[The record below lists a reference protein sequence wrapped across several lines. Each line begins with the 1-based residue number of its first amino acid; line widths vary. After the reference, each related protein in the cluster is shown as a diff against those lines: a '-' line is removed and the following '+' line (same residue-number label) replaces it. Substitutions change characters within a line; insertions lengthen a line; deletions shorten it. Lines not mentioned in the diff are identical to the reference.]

1 MKINKQFLIFKNR
14 QAFEREL
21 ANETIKETSIAFI
34 KEEELIWTH
43 GTMFGGDQNQH
54 SHAKGY
60 FSSVSKL
67 PHGEEGDWAIV
78 NEDGTEYIYYY
89 DVEDGWVKG
98 GEYKSDDYVLK
109 ANLLDY
115 IKNFYD
121 NVYVRKD
128 EVYTP
133 DQYDGDYDSSSES
146 PGGSTTVNPGYTFNI
161 DQQID
166 KNSFNPVANWVI
178 YNALKNKVDTSVL
191 NDYLT
196 FEQFQT
202 LAANILAADLTQYY
216 TKNQTYSKDQVY
228 NKNQTYSK
236 SEIDNIVSIIPSFD
250 VEVVQNFPTDPKY
263 GVMYVIQD
271 GSDNVLYTSYIYK
284 DGQWIQLGQ
293 QRLDIDLSDYVTHQE
308 LTSSI
313 SDISTGLNTLSTTVN
328 KLSDDIDT
336 LQDDITSVS
345 TTLDNKIDANAAA
358 NQAAIDNITNTHY
371 NKDQIDD
378 IIEDRITWDDVYG
391 PGYNPHVGQNYES
404 NTWLKIVT
412 IEQSSYEELQTYEPN
427 TIYFVL
433 EPQTQTNWTFGGTFP
448 ITFAS
453 DGIGTFPITLQ

>member
-21 ANETIKETSIAFI
+21 ANETINETSIAFI
-34 KEEELIWTH
+34 EDEKLIWTH

-60 FSSVSKL
+60 FPSVSKL

-98 GEYKSDDYVLK
+98 GEYKSDDYVVK

-133 DQYDGDYDSSSES
+133 EQYDGDYDSSSES
-146 PGGSTTVNPGYTFNI
+146 PSGSTTVNPGYTFNV

-178 YNALKNKVDTSVL
+178 YNALKNKVDTSAL

-228 NKNQTYSK
+228 TKNQTYSK
-236 SEIDNIVSIIPSFD
+236 SEIDNLVSIIPSFD
-250 VEVVQNFPTDPKY
+250 VEVVQNFPVDPKQ
-263 GVMYVIQD
+263 GIMYIIQD
-271 GSDNVLYTSYIYK
+271 SSDNVLYTSYIYK
-284 DGQWIQLGQ
+284 NGQWIQLGQ

-328 KLSDDIDT
+328 NLSDDIENR
-336 LQDDITSVS
+336 LI
-345 TTLDNKIDANAAA
+345 
-358 NQAAIDNITNTHY
+358 
-371 NKDQIDD
+371 
-378 IIEDRITWDDVYG
+378 WDDVYSG
-391 PGYNPHVGQNYES
+391 NPMENPDILQVDSPGYNPQVGQNYVS
-404 NTWLKIVT
+404 TTGLKIVT

-453 DGIGTFPITLQ
+453 DGIGTFPINLS

>member
-21 ANETIKETSIAFI
+21 ANETINETSIAFI
-34 KEEELIWTH
+34 EEEKLIWTH
-43 GTMFGGDQNQH
+43 GIMFGGDQNQH

-60 FSSVSKL
+60 FPSVSKL

-98 GEYKSDDYVLK
+98 GEYKSDDYVVK

-133 DQYDGDYDSSSES
+133 EQYDGDYDSSSES
-146 PGGSTTVNPGYTFNI
+146 PSGSTTVNPGYTFNV

-178 YNALKNKVDTSVL
+178 YNALKNKVDTSAL

-236 SEIDNIVSIIPSFD
+236 SEIDNLVSIIPSFD
-250 VEVVQNFPTDPKY
+250 VEVVQNFPVDPKQ
-263 GVMYVIQD
+263 GIMYIIQD
-271 GSDNVLYTSYIYK
+271 SSDNVLYTSYIYK
-284 DGQWIQLGQ
+284 DGRWIQLGQ

-328 KLSDDIDT
+328 NLSDDIENR
-336 LQDDITSVS
+336 LI
-345 TTLDNKIDANAAA
+345 
-358 NQAAIDNITNTHY
+358 
-371 NKDQIDD
+371 
-378 IIEDRITWDDVYG
+378 WDDVYSG
-391 PGYNPHVGQNYES
+391 DPMENPAVIQVDSPGYNPQVGQNYES
-404 NTWLKIVT
+404 TTGLKIVT